1 MESILIVDDDI
12 NLCNFLS
19 DELNEAGYETKYLT
33 DGENVAEFLKDN
45 KTDLIL
51 LDLNM
56 PGKNGFNVQREINIH
71 PGIKPKVIILTASSD
86 VKSAIESARL
96 GASDFLC
103 KPYDFS
109 ELLSS
114 IRKVIQ
120 KKN

>member
-19 DELNEAGYETKYLT
+19 DELNEAGYKTKFLT
-33 DGENVAEFLKDN
+33 DGENVAEFLKEN

-71 PGIKPKVIILTASSD
+71 PGIKPKVIVLTAYSD

-103 KPYDFS
+103 KPYNLS

>member
-19 DELNEAGYETKYLT
+19 DELNEAGYKTRFLT
-33 DGENVAEFLKDN
+33 GGENVAEFLKEN
-45 KTDLIL
+45 KIDLIL

-71 PGIKPKVIILTASSD
+71 PGIKPKIIVLTAYSD

-103 KPYDFS
+103 KPYNFS

>member
-1 MESILIVDDDI
+1 MESILIVDDDV

-19 DELNEAGYETKYLT
+19 DELNEAGYETRYLT
-33 DGENVAEFLKDN
+33 DGENVAEFLKDF

-56 PGKNGFNVQREINIH
+56 PGKNGFNVQKEINIH
-71 PGIKPKVIILTASSD
+71 PGIKPKVIILTAHSD

-103 KPYDFS
+103 KPYNLS

>member
-1 MESILIVDDDI
+1 MESILIVDDDV

-19 DELNEAGYETKYLT
+19 DELNALGYETNYLT
-33 DGENVAEFLKDN
+33 DGENVAEYLKEN
-45 KTDLIL
+45 KTDLVL

-71 PGIKPKVIILTASSD
+71 PGIKPKIIILTAHSD
-86 VKSAIESARL
+86 IKSAIESARL

-109 ELLSS
+109 ELLST
-114 IRKVIQ
+114 IKKVIQ

>member
-19 DELNEAGYETKYLT
+19 DELKEAGYETTFLT
-33 DGENVAEFLKDN
+33 DGENVAEYLREN

-56 PGKNGFNVQREINIH
+56 PGKNGFNVQKEINSN
-71 PGIKPKVIILTASSD
+71 PGIKPKVIILTACSD
-86 VKSAIESARL
+86 LKSAITSARL
-96 GASDFLC
+96 GASDFLS
-103 KPYDFS
+103 KPYDFN
-109 ELLSS
+109 ELLST
-114 IRKVIQ
+114 IKKVTQ

>member
-1 MESILIVDDDI
+1 MESILIVDDDV

-19 DELNEAGYETKYLT
+19 DELSAVGYETNYLT
-33 DGENVAEFLKDN
+33 DGENVAEFLKEN

-56 PGKNGFNVQREINIH
+56 PGKNGFNVQSEINIQ
-71 PGIKPKVIILTASSD
+71 PGIKPKIIILTAHSD

-103 KPYDFS
+103 KPYNFN
-109 ELLSS
+109 ELLST

>member
-19 DELNEAGYETKYLT
+19 DELNEAGYETRYLT
-33 DGENVAEFLKDN
+33 DGENVAEFLKDF

-56 PGKNGFNVQREINIH
+56 PGKNGFNVQKEINIH
-71 PGIKPKVIILTASSD
+71 PGIKPKVIILTAHSD

-103 KPYDFS
+103 KPYNLS

-114 IRKVIQ
+114 IKKVIQ

>member
-1 MESILIVDDDI
+1 MELILIVDDDI

-19 DELNEAGYETKYLT
+19 DELNEAGYETRYLT
-33 DGENVAEFLKDN
+33 DGENVAEFLKEN
-45 KTDLIL
+45 NTDLVL

-56 PGKNGFNVQREINIH
+56 PGKNGFTVQREINFH
-71 PGIKPKVIILTASSD
+71 PGIKPKVIVLTAYSD

-103 KPYDFS
+103 KPYNFS

>member
-1 MESILIVDDDI
+1 MD
-12 NLCNFLS
+12 LS
-19 DELNEAGYETKYLT
+19 
-33 DGENVAEFLKDN
+33 
-45 KTDLIL
+45 
-51 LDLNM
+51 
-56 PGKNGFNVQREINIH
+56 VQREINIH
-71 PGIKPKVIILTASSD
+71 PGIKPQVIILTAHSD

-103 KPYDFS
+103 KPYNFN

>member
-19 DELNEAGYETKYLT
+19 YELNELGYETSYLT
-33 DGENVAEFLKDN
+33 DGENVAEFVKEN
-45 KTDLIL
+45 KTDLVL

-56 PGKNGFNVQREINIH
+56 PGKNGFNVQKEINIL
-71 PGIKPKVIILTASSD
+71 PGFKPKIIVLTAHSD
-86 VKSAIESARL
+86 VKSAVESAKL

-103 KPYDFS
+103 KPYDFN

-114 IRKVIQ
+114 IKKVTQ
-120 KKN
+120 KRN

>member
-1 MESILIVDDDI
+1 MGSILIVDDDI

-19 DELNEAGYETKYLT
+19 DELNEAGYETRYLT

-45 KTDLIL
+45 KTDLVL

-56 PGKNGFNVQREINIH
+56 PGKNGFSVQREINIL
-71 PGIKPKVIILTASSD
+71 PGINPKVIILTAHSD

-96 GASDFLC
+96 GASDFVC
-103 KPYDFS
+103 KPYNFN

-120 KKN
+120 KKI

>member
-19 DELNEAGYETKYLT
+19 EELNALGYETNYLT
-33 DGENVAEFLKDN
+33 DGENVAEYLKDN

-56 PGKNGFNVQREINIH
+56 PGKNGFNVQRELNIH
-71 PGIKPKVIILTASSD
+71 PGNKPKIIILTAYSD

-103 KPYDFS
+103 KPYNFN

-114 IRKVIQ
+114 IREVIQ

>member
-1 MESILIVDDDI
+1 MESILIVDDDV

-19 DELNEAGYETKYLT
+19 DELNEAGYETRYLT
-33 DGENVAEFLKDN
+33 DGENVAEFLKEN
-45 KTDLIL
+45 KTDLVL

-56 PGKNGFNVQREINIH
+56 PGKNGFSVQREINIH
-71 PGIKPKVIILTASSD
+71 PGIKPQVIILTAHSD

-103 KPYDFS
+103 KPYNFN

>member
-19 DELNEAGYETKYLT
+19 DELNEAGYETRYLT
-33 DGENVAEFLKDN
+33 DGENVAEFLKDF

-56 PGKNGFNVQREINIH
+56 PGKNGFNVQKEINIH
-71 PGIKPKVIILTASSD
+71 PGIKPKVIILTAHSD

-103 KPYDFS
+103 KPYNLS

>member
-19 DELNEAGYETKYLT
+19 DELNEAGYETRYLT

-45 KTDLIL
+45 KIDLVL

-71 PGIKPKVIILTASSD
+71 PGIKPKIIILTAHSD
-86 VKSAIESARL
+86 IKSAIESARL

-109 ELLSS
+109 ELLST
-114 IRKVIQ
+114 IKKVIQ

>member
-19 DELNEAGYETKYLT
+19 DELNEAGYKTRYLT
-33 DGENVAEFLKDN
+33 DGENVAEFLKEN

-71 PGIKPKVIILTASSD
+71 PGIKPKVIVLTAYSD

-103 KPYDFS
+103 KPYNFS

-114 IRKVIQ
+114 IKKVIQ